1 MKCFSLD
8 NEGDVVIEKNK
19 IVLAKGK
26 DLIAQKIR
34 QILLTNYGEW
44 WLDPKEGINQRDVF
58 KKNPN
63 YPLIKDQIKAAVYQ
77 IDDQLVVS
85 DIHFTE
91 NRASRHL
98 IIDMKID
105 GETLRLEV

>member
-8 NEGDVVIEKNK
+8 NDGDVVIEKNK

-63 YPLIKDQIKAAVYQ
+63 YSLIKDQIKAAVYQ